1 MISNAWATMRTARS
15 FLPLLRPFIIKLFRS
30 SISHLLF
37 PSSASGNAPV
47 DQSLDN
53 GHLGLL
59 ELLLGISSSGVGHV
73 DGVSDLDVISE
84 GDVLHLNTVHK
95 LSTIGQ

>member
-1 MISNAWATMRTARS
+1 MISNACATMRTARS

-37 PSSASGNAPV
+37 PSSSSGNAPV

-59 ELLLGISSSGVGHV
+59 ELLLGVTTSGVGEV
-73 DGVSDLDVISE
+73 DSMADLNVVGK
-84 GDVLHLNTVHK
+84 GDVLDLDTR
-95 LSTIGQ
+95 

>member
-1 MISNAWATMRTARS
+1 MNTQSPVLVIIGL
-15 FLPLLRPFIIKLFRS
+15 FL
-30 SISHLLF
+30 
-37 PSSASGNAPV
+37 NAPV
-47 DQSLDN
+47 DQSLNN

-73 DGVSDLDVISE
+73 DSVSDLDVISE
-84 GDVLHLNTVHK
+84 GDVLHLNAVHK